1 MKIKVSFDEINS
13 ALNVNFVQTKCTFNA
28 DFGEVFRVKT
38 DEVYT
43 GDYDVVPSAYDQ
55 QTLYT
60 KDKLLTDNITVR
72 VIPYAEAINLS
83 GGYTATI
90 G

>member
-1 MKIKVSFDEINS
+1 MKIKVSFDELNS

-55 QTLYT
+55 QILYT